1 MHTLY
6 GTEYEPLYANIEM
19 GYKGRLVGWINLPN
33 GTKQLCFLDDETH
46 RQDGENLEVMITGV
60 AYALDRS
67 RRPRRKINAL
77 RIRAITQDDILM
89 GIEGFVQ
96 ANDDYVATALGFE
109 SEGTTMTQSTAM
121 RTLDLLSCR
130 PLSMG
135 GATKKTRVLTPG
147 ATGACFVRNGSNRF
161 LEGSAQLAEPTN
173 VWASRKEIASRGRKP
188 VPIKGLTRIEDLAVY
203 ERLIAAADRR
213 KAA

>member
-33 GTKQLCFLDDETH
+33 GTEQLCFLDDERIRH
-46 RQDGENLEVMITGV
+46 DGDNPEVMITGI
-60 AYALDRS
+60 AYALDRL

-77 RIRAITQDDILM
+77 RIRAITEDDILM
-89 GIEGFVQ
+89 GIDGFVQ

-109 SEGTTMTQSTAM
+109 SDGSTMTQSTAM
-121 RTLDLLSCR
+121 RTLDLLSRR

-135 GATKKTRVLTPG
+135 GAAKKTRVLTPG
-147 ATGACFVRNGSNRF
+147 ATGAYFVSNGSNRF
-161 LEGSAQLAEPTN
+161 LEGSGQLAEPTN
-173 VWASRKEIASRGRKP
+173 VWASRRAITSKGRKP
-188 VPIKGLTRIEDLAVY
+188 IPINGLTRVEDLDAY
-203 ERLIAAADRR
+203 ERLMAAADKRR
-213 KAA
+213 AA

>member
-19 GYKGRLVGWINLPN
+19 GYKDRLVGWINLPN
-33 GTKQLCFLDDETH
+33 GTEQLCFLDDERH
-46 RQDGENLEVMITGV
+46 RRDGDNPEVMITGI

-77 RIRAITQDDILM
+77 RIRAITEDDILM
-89 GIEGFVQ
+89 GIDGFVQ
-96 ANDDYVATALGFE
+96 ANDNYVATALGFE
-109 SEGTTMTQSTAM
+109 SDGSTMTQSTAM
-121 RTLDLLSCR
+121 RTLDLLSRR

-135 GATKKTRVLTPG
+135 GAAKKTRVLTPG
-147 ATGACFVRNGSNRF
+147 STGAYFVSNGSNRF
-161 LEGSAQLAEPTN
+161 LEGSAQIAEPTN
-173 VWASRKEIASRGRKP
+173 VWTSRKAIASKGRKP
-188 VPIKGLTRIEDLAVY
+188 IPINGLTRIEDLDAY
-203 ERLIAAADRR
+203 ERLMAAADKR